1 MKKIF
6 MIFAVCFN
14 TTSVFATAGD
24 PINTPSQFEILSGYN
39 FTSNRGYN
47 YMKDGTCAVTTR
59 SNDRAN
65 EYLYAANTNTGSAY
79 EADTTQCPN
88 NTQIC
93 ILGYS
98 TVENDTKTNHCWHA
112 DVPRG
117 LGGDS
122 WISDKSLE
130 NCSGGKWTP
139 RSANKIP
146 VFVNNRGQILATAP
160 TYTSGNLVDSLIGTD
175 VVNDFD
181 IKCVAYICIE
191 SDNSLSYGCQDGSCT
206 DGCPDDD
213 TTPPAPDPDPAPDP
227 VDPSPAPVPDPV
239 PTPTPTNDGPHK
251 NTVQPYLDALK
262 AKCKK

>member
-1 MKKIF
+1 

-39 FTSNRGYN
+39 FTST
-47 YMKDGTCAVTTR
+47 YMKDGDCAVTTR

-79 EADTTQCPN
+79 EADTNQCPN

-122 WISDKSLE
+122 WKSDKSLE
-130 NCSGGKWTP
+130 DCSGGKWTP
-139 RSANKIP
+139 RRANKTP
-146 VFVNNRGQILATAP
+146 VFVNNRGQILVTAP
-160 TYTSGNLVDSLIGTD
+160 TYTYGNLVDSLIGTD

-191 SDNSLSYGCQDGSCT
+191 NDYSLSYGCQDGSCT

-213 TTPPAPDPDPAPDP
+213 TTPPASDSVDSSPVPGTDPAPT
-227 VDPSPAPVPDPV
+227 PS
-239 PTPTPTNDGPHK
+239 TPNIQHRD
-251 NTVQPYLDALK
+251 TVKPYLDALD